1 MSQENVEVVRRQ
13 NELFSK
19 GDLDRW
25 AEHWDPEV
33 VVTPPKGWP
42 EGEEPQG
49 IEAWRRQAERLRDSW
64 EEARA
69 EVDEI
74 RPIGDD
80 QVLARFRYVT
90 RGRDTGMSF
99 DTPMTA
105 GAFATPEALARART
119 RVPLGR
125 YAQSEEIAD
134 VVAFLL
140 SDDAR
145 YLTGQT
151 LPVEGG
157 ATIA

>member
-1 MSQENVEVVRRQ
+1 MSQENVEIVRRV

-42 EGEEPQG
+42 EGEEPRG

-64 EEARA
+64 EEARV

-74 RPIGDD
+74 RPVGDD
-80 QVLARFRYVT
+80 QVLARIRYIT

-99 DTPMTA
+99 DTPMA
-105 GAFATPEALARART
+105 AVFRLRGGRIVRAR
-119 RVPLGR
+119 
-125 YAQSEEIAD
+125 YFWEY
-134 VVAFLL
+134 
-140 SDDAR
+140 DDA
-145 YLTGQT
+145 LEAAG
-151 LPVEGG
+151 LSE
-157 ATIA
+157 